1 MKSALQSLLLTGLLT
16 LATGS
21 LHAQSMVPASMNYQG
36 VLTDANGDPVA
47 NAAPENRNI
56 QFRIYS
62 QATGGTPLW
71 GEAQTVTVF
80 KGQFS
85 VVLGNGTA
93 VGGAPSGPASF
104 AAVFANAT
112 TPDLYF
118 GITPQGGPEFAP
130 RQKLL
135 ASAYALRARMAEQV
149 NATTGTSNFNWVNAA
164 NLTVNGHSKITGGN
178 VLEFGVNDAG
188 RPRNTAAGQI
198 GYQVFSNGLDIVGAG
213 PEFNQRRITL
223 WAEAGTEFKGAARF
237 PFYGQAIE
245 LFDSANGIGVQSLGV
260 YSRAFSN
267 FAWYRGGSHNS
278 EALNSGGGTTMAT
291 LTPAGFD
298 LREGVFTGNGS
309 GLTNI
314 NPNSLP
320 NNYNYL
326 GINGNN
332 VIEFGRG
339 VAKGTSNGMIGY
351 GAFSTG
357 ATLALDIVGAGTQGN
372 FSDRKINLHA
382 QGGLLVYGPAT
393 VNGNLR
399 VDGIAETFG
408 PLYAKGDVVIEG
420 NKKLNFTTPNRTG
433 QHINLWGS
441 EYGIGIG
448 SSTLYQRTGGHFKWY
463 QGGTHDDNNA
473 GGGQEIADWNNE
485 RCDFNR
491 RVYIGIN
498 TNSGT
503 APLEV
508 NGGTFFQNI
517 TGIARF
523 YKTNNNGTGFD
534 NSGTFTSV
542 SIHANNSIRAFQFIA
557 TSDLR
562 LKLLEGLSD
571 SAKDLETL
579 GALEVTNYTMKDKT
593 MDGSRAHK
601 KLIAQQVE
609 KVYPQAISK
618 TLGVVPDIY
627 RVATAKDGFIAFKEA
642 GKVDLQA
649 GDMVRLVRDD
659 GEIKTK
665 VTAVKDQG
673 FTVKDTVK
681 DGELF
686 VYGRQVDDLRLVDY
700 EAISML
706 NVSATQELAKQLKAQ
721 AAELAAVKA
730 ERDALAKEVAELR
743 TATTRQD
750 KRLAAIEAHIEALA
764 RPVAKPVSLQAK
776 VGGK

>member
-1 MKSALQSLLLTGLLT
+1 MKSALQSLLLTGLLS

-21 LHAQSMVPASMNYQG
+21 LHAQSMVPAAMNYQG
-36 VLTDANGDPVA
+36 VLTDSNGDPVA

-56 QFRIYS
+56 EFRVYS
-62 QATGGTPLW
+62 QASGGTPLW

-104 AAVFANAT
+104 AAVFANAI

-118 GITPQGGPEFAP
+118 GITPQGSAEFAP

-135 ASAYALRARMAEQV
+135 SSAYALRARVAERV
-149 NATTGTSNFNWVNAA
+149 NQASGDSRFDWVYAN
-164 NLTVNGHSKITGGN
+164 NLTMQGHTKIDGGN
-178 VLEFGVNDAG
+178 VLEFGTNDPG
-188 RPRNTAAGQI
+188 RARSNTAGQI

-213 PEFNQRRITL
+213 PEPAQRRLTL

-298 LREGVFTGNGS
+298 LKEGVFTGNGS

-326 GINGNN
+326 GINGSN

-339 VAKGTSNGMIGY
+339 VAKGGSNGMIGY
-351 GAFSTG
+351 GAFSSG
-357 ATLALDIVGAGTQGN
+357 ASLALDIVGAGTQGN

-382 QGGLLVYGPAT
+382 QGGLLVFGPAT

-408 PLYAKGDVVIEG
+408 PLYAKGDVVIEA

-448 SSTLYQRTGGHFKWY
+448 SSTLYQRTGGAYKWY
-463 QGGTHDDNNA
+463 VGGTHAD
-473 GGGQEIADWNNE
+473 GGPGTGGNEIANWTND
-485 RCDFNR
+485 RCDFYR
-491 RVYIGIN
+491 RVFIGNN
-498 TNSGT
+498 TGGIPLDVSGNSSLWLGNVSEFWF
-503 APLEV
+503 PN
-508 NGGTFFQNI
+508 NGGAGYNGRANWTANI
-517 TGIARF
+517 
-523 YKTNNNGTGFD
+523 
-534 NSGTFTSV
+534 
-542 SIHANNSIRAFQFIA
+542 SIRASQAVAASSFFA
-557 TSDLR
+557 TSDIR
-562 LKLLEGLSD
+562 LKRPEGRSN
-571 SAKDLETL
+571 STADLATL
-579 GALEVTNYTMKDKT
+579 NTLAVTDYKMKDHT
-593 MDGSRAHK
+593 QDGGRPHK

-609 KVYPQAISK
+609 QVYPQAVSRSNG
-618 TLGVVPDIY
+618 TVPDIF
-627 RVATAKDGFIAFKEA
+627 RLGTAKKGLITFNDEDAHDL
-642 GKVDLQA
+642 KV
-649 GDMVRLVRDD
+649 GDTVRLMTDD
-659 GEIKTK
+659 GEITSKAAT
-665 VTAVKDQG
+665 VTDTG
-673 FTVKDTVK
+673 FTVKDSIK
-681 DGELF
+681 DGDVF
-686 VYGRQVDDLRLVDY
+686 VYGRQVDDLRSVDY

-721 AAELAAVKA
+721 AAELATVKA
-730 ERDALAKEVAELR
+730 EREALAKEVAELR

-764 RPVAKPVSLQAK
+764 RPAVKPVSLQAK
-776 VGGK
+776 AVGK